1 METVLSF
8 FSFLPTTKIIGTF
21 LGNESGVQYRNV
33 ALTNEKGDQLI
44 TVNLAGETTLRL
56 KQSTT
61 DAQDF
66 YLKQNYLI
74 FVKHEEPAIE
84 LQFSNSV
91 QGPYK
96 TATAAI
102 INEVSKTI
110 TVNQEEAV
118 QFYRLKGISVK
129 ITKIDLA
136 GGEVNLT
143 YQ

>member
-1 METVLSF
+1 M
-8 FSFLPTTKIIGTF
+8 FSSREQGP
-21 LGNESGVQYRNV
+21 
-33 ALTNEKGDQLI
+33 
-44 TVNLAGETTLRL
+44 LRL
-56 KQSTT
+56 TE
-61 DAQDF
+61 F
-66 YLKQNYLI
+66 N
-74 FVKHEEPAIE
+74 
-84 LQFSNSV
+84 NSV

-136 GGEVNLT
+136 GGKVKLI